1 MRLKLLDII
10 LLLVIAI
17 GGFLA
22 LRSAQEHVQL
32 RQEYTRLVQ
41 ITGDLPIGDSK
52 KLHLRAID
60 TRDPMHYAWRVYLPP
75 NFKWELRSAAI
86 DSSSSGST
94 RSRDFIARVRFRIDE
109 QGVLQVYTHFLDGS
123 SLTRLGDER
132 LAAFLKDRWNRLRV
146 QQLGSA
152 DVVAMT
158 QDDAAVLLRLT
169 MPDDMAVE
177 ARQLVPPG
185 DQPRY
190 VPDVF
195 DLKLGPRVPSSQPA
209 QPGK

>member
-22 LRSAQEHVQL
+22 LRSAQEHFLL

-60 TRDPMHYAWRVYLPP
+60 TRDPMNYALRVYLPP
-75 NFKWELRSAAI
+75 NFKWELRSI
-86 DSSSSGST
+86 SGNSSSSGST
-94 RSRDFIARVRFRIDE
+94 RSRDFIARVRFRVDE

-123 SLTRLGDER
+123 SVTRLGDE
-132 LAAFLKDRWNRLRV
+132 
-146 QQLGSA
+146 
-152 DVVAMT
+152 
-158 QDDAAVLLRLT
+158 
-169 MPDDMAVE
+169 
-177 ARQLVPPG
+177 
-185 DQPRY
+185 PRTATNSRS
-190 VPDVF
+190 VS
-195 DLKLGPRVPSSQPA
+195 RSRRISPSSCFVADLGGTRSFRSARAKGFSSGSSRWQSPTPIRNLGCRSCRHFA
-209 QPGK
+209 RVSRIHSYNSGIA